1 MMTKEA
7 KAAKSAEWLQHLRE
21 WAASGERFADYARR
35 HELDADAGYRW
46 KRILR
51 RAGLWS
57 APADSGNPKR
67 LAVTAKRM
75 AVHFA
80 RVRVADA
87 HHPVSAALRV
97 QLQLSNGRRAELV
110 LSTEEQLPR
119 VLRLLE
125 HST

>member
-35 HELDADAGYRW
+35 HELDVDAGYRW
-46 KRILR
+46 KRVLR

-57 APADSGNPKR
+57 APMGSGGREKS
-67 LAVTAKRM
+67 AVRAKR
-75 AVHFA
+75 AKVRFA
-80 RVRVADA
+80 RVRIADE
-87 HHPVSAALRV
+87 HRSVSAALRL

-119 VLRLLE
+119 ILRLLE
-125 HST
+125 QPT